1 MRNMLAGMSAGVVA
15 SVFAVTPTE
24 RIKTALIDDARNAK
38 RFHSAPHAVALIYKE
53 NGLLGLYRGFAGTTL
68 KQASATAF
76 RMGTYNILKDFE
88 RTHEINQNTAAN
100 FANGAVA
107 GIVTT
112 YATQPFD
119 TLKTRSQSAK
129 GASTVEAF
137 STIMA
142 DDGIRGFWR
151 GTTMRLGRT
160 VFSGGI
166 LFTVYEQVAAILN
179 PMLRR

>member
-1 MRNMLAGMSAGVVA
+1 MTSGIVA
-15 SVFAVTPTE
+15 STLAVTPTE
-24 RIKTALIDDARNAK
+24 RIKTALIDDARTAK
-38 RFHSAPHAVALIYKE
+38 RFHSAPNAVALIYKE
-53 NGLLGLYRGFAGTTL
+53 HGFLGLYSGYAGTTL

-88 RTHEINQNTAAN
+88 KTRQIDQSTAVN
-100 FANGAVA
+100 FVNGAVA

-129 GASTVEAF
+129 GASTLEAF

-179 PMLRR
+179 PLLRG

>member
-1 MRNMLAGMSAGVVA
+1 MLAGMSAGVVA
-15 SVFAVTPTE
+15 STFAVNPTE

-38 RFHSAPHAVALIYKE
+38 QFRSSFHAVVLIFRE
-53 NGLLGLYRGFAGTTL
+53 HGFLGLYRGFAGTTL

-88 RTHEINQNTAAN
+88 QTKHINQSTVVN

-107 GIVTT
+107 GTITT

-119 TLKTRSQSAK
+119 TLKTRAQSAK
-129 GASTVEAF
+129 GASTIEAF
-137 STIMA
+137 SSIMA

-166 LFTVYEQVAAILN
+166 LFTVYEGVESLLS
-179 PMLRR
+179 PLLKE